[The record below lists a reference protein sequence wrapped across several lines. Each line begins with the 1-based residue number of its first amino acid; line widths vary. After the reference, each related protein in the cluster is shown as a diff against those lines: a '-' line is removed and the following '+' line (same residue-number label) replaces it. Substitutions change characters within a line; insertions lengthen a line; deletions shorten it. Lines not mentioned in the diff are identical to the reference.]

1 MIFLSYSSKNEKLA
15 FTIFEEVVHL
25 GLEIWFA
32 PKSIKVGESYN
43 AVISKAIK
51 ESKYMILILSK
62 DSIDSPHV
70 SREIGLAIKNRIT
83 IYPIKIDDCVL
94 NESFEYFLEN
104 IQWYQIYENNDFT
117 INVNNFLKQVFIEQK
132 NPSLSA
138 NTIKNSDVSIIKETK
153 ELFKL
158 VYEDLDE
165 SIEKYLTEAILIDS
179 QYYTDELTGQL
190 KICLDWYYEDNYIYI
205 FVINEENKVIGYINS
220 MLVDKET
227 FNSILQGNFIDMN
240 ISKESIIQ
248 AFMPGVYNMYFC
260 SIAID
265 NNYKK
270 YKNKIFKLLYNG
282 FFQKLLNLAEEG
294 CFIEEIVADAVTHE
308 GKNLAESFNLK
319 EVLSTSHDS
328 RIYHAKL
335 LPPEFKYYE
344 GITKDVY
351 KLYRDYFDN
360 YNNV

>member
-1 MIFLSYSSKNEKLA
+1 MIFLSYSSKNERLA
-15 FTIFEEVVHL
+15 FTVFEEVVHL
-25 GLEIWFA
+25 GLDIWFA

-43 AVISKAIK
+43 TVISKAIK
-51 ESKYMILILSK
+51 ESLYMILLLSK
-62 DSIDSPHV
+62 DSMDSPHV

-83 IYPIKIDDCVL
+83 IYPIKIDDCIL

-104 IQWYQIYENNDFT
+104 IQWHQIYENNDFKT
-117 INVNNFLKQVFIEQK
+117 NVSKFLKQIFIKEQK
-132 NPSLSA
+132 TTVLL
-138 NTIKNSDVSIIKETK
+138 NTMKSFDISIIKEIK
-153 ELFKL
+153 ESFKL

-165 SIEKYLTEAILIDS
+165 SIEKYLTEAISIDS
-179 QYYTDELTGQL
+179 QYYIDELTGQL
-190 KICLDWYYEDNYIYI
+190 EICLDWYYEDNNIYI
-205 FVINEENKVIGYINS
+205 FVVNEENKVIGYINS
-220 MLVDKET
+220 MLVDKGT

-240 ISKESIIQ
+240 ISKESIVH
-248 AFMPGVYNMYFC
+248 AFMPGVYKMYFC

-265 NNYKK
+265 SNYKK

-282 FFQKLLNLAEEG
+282 FFQKLFNLAEEG
-294 CFIEEIVADAVTHE
+294 CFIEEIVADAVTYE

-319 EVLSTSHDS
+319 EVLSTNHDS
-328 RIYHAKL
+328 RIYHTKL

-360 YNNV
+360 YNHF